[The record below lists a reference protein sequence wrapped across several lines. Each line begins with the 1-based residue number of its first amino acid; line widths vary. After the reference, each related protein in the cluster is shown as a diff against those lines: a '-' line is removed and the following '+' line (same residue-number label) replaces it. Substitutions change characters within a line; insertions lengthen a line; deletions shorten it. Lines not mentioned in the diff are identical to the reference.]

1 MSLLQE
7 IYRVDIKDI
16 GGAVVKEDERY
27 VVKDNKTLTDL
38 TLSSTVLNP
47 NSSTTG
53 HTHAGQEEI
62 YFFING
68 RGSMQVGKRAF
79 AVKGGQIVL
88 IKEGE
93 FHRVKN
99 LDDLIPLSFI
109 CVFNGGREE

>member
-1 MSLLQE
+1 MSLLKE

-16 GGAVVKEDERY
+16 GGAVVKKDERY
-27 VVKDNKTLTDL
+27 IVKDNKTLTDL
-38 TLSSTVLNP
+38 TLSSTVLNA

-99 LDDLIPLSFI
+99 LDDFIPLTFI
-109 CVFNGGREE
+109 CLFNGGREE